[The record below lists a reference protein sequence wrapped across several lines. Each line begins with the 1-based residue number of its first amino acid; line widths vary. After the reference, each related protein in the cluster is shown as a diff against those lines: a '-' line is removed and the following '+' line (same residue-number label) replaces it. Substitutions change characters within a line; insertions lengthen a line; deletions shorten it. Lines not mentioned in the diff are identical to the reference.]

1 MPNIKEVYRLL
12 KPANNSSVRTVANQS
27 TNDIIKQVLSQH
39 KANAIEAKKIAHLFD
54 GGNLYSTCKIIWDFL
69 KYKIPYVVEPS
80 DKQSTKT
87 ISRILFDAMNGRGND
102 CKHYSGFT
110 GAILDALGYNKDFVY
125 RFTGYSSYH
134 NTPTHVYCV
143 AKDSDGKIYI
153 DAVISGFDLE
163 KPYKIKVDKKVNNMA
178 LYSLSGVDETLN
190 LEGQVGKANFSKIK
204 NAVKKAGKAIAQPIK
219 TAAKAVKQYT
229 LTTSLAIPRN
239 AFLALIRFNVHG
251 WATGMQKL
259 SWEQLAWWAKIGGD
273 RTALK
278 EQIRL
283 GAKNKRILGLQDD
296 DVLMPSMV
304 GGIGEVVT
312 VTGSLATASPIL
324 IKIEKILKAAE
335 KISNK
340 VEGIKGKVDK
350 TTDAINKG
358 KQSFKNITGK
368 DVSDIIFKKDAGNT
382 SGFNMLKPN
391 DFTTPTDAEAERVA
405 KALVTDKKP
414 MNKNILLIGGAAAA
428 VAAILLLKKK

>member
-12 KPANNSSVRTVANQS
+12 KPANNTSVRTVANQS
-27 TNDIIKQVLSQH
+27 TNDIIQQVLSQH

-69 KYKIPYVVEPS
+69 KYQVPYVVEPS
-80 DKQSTKT
+80 EKQSTKT
-87 ISRILFDAMNGRGND
+87 ISRILYDAMNGRGND

-125 RFTGYSSYH
+125 RFAGYSNYS

-143 AKDSDGKIYI
+143 AKDGDGKIYI

-163 KPYKIKVDKKVNNMA
+163 KPYKVKVDKKVNNMA
-178 LYSLSGVDETLN
+178 LYSLSGVEDTLI
-190 LEGQVGKANFSKIK
+190 LEGQVGKATFTKIK
-204 NAVKKAGKAIAQPIK
+204 KAVKKGASKIAQPVK
-219 TAAKAVKQYT
+219 TAAKAVKNYA

-239 AFLALIRFNVHG
+239 AFLALIRLNVYG

-259 SWEQLAWWAKIGGD
+259 SWDELKWWANIGGN
-273 RTALK
+273 RTELQDVIK
-278 EQIRL
+278 K
-283 GAKNKRILGLQDD
+283 GAKMKRIFGLSND
-296 DVLMPSMV
+296 DVMIPQMV

-312 VTGSLATASPIL
+312 VGASLATAAPIIAKL
-324 IKIEKILKAAE
+324 TTVLQKAEA
-335 KISNK
+335 ISNK
-340 VEGIKGKVDK
+340 VEKVKGKVDK
-350 TTDAINKG
+350 TTGAIEKA
-358 KQSFKNITGK
+358 KTSFKNITGK
-368 DVSDIIFKKDAGNT
+368 DVSDVIFKKDAGSTT
-382 SGFNMLKPN
+382 SKASLTTN

-414 MNKNILLIGGAAAA
+414 MNKNIIYIGGALALGA
-428 VAAILLLKKK
+428 VLLLNRK